1 MIIEPLNH
9 FDVIGGVTI
18 HLATIVVTVY
28 KLCRKYRMNKQIAL
42 KEKEAKEKTEK
53 DALDSFLFQYHNARI
68 GPSAPD
74 EGVELKD

>member
-1 MIIEPLNH
+1 
-9 FDVIGGVTI
+9 
-18 HLATIVVTVY
+18 
-28 KLCRKYRMNKQIAL
+28 MNKQIAL

-74 EGVELKD
+74 EGVEL